1 MSLTKYDCH
10 KKNQKVLSKK
20 QSYGHENKKTLE
32 SELNRICEDKK
43 RQKEYKKQ
51 LFNQNIKPHIV
62 YMDENGTIQENLNL
76 HLYNKNNE
84 IVEKRLKQIEK
95 QENRKKTV
103 AIIIFLVF
111 IFYILCY
118 CYEMHTG
125 NVIIF

>member
-1 MSLTKYDCH
+1 MSLIERDYMKEKYAE
-10 KKNQKVLSKK
+10 KNKL
-20 QSYGHENKKTLE
+20 HNKKSLE
-32 SELNRICEDKK
+32 SELDRICEDKK
-43 RQKEYKKQ
+43 KQREYKKQ
-51 LFNQNIKPHIV
+51 LFNQNIKSHIV

-95 QENRKKTV
+95 QENKKKTV
-103 AIIIFLVF
+103 AIIIFLIF

-125 NVIIF
+125 NVIMF